1 MKKALLFLV
10 ASLCC
15 TTLATAQHSSEGK
28 RTPPAAASVASS
40 NTGGDSRV
48 RSALVA
54 INQKF
59 MIDADGDFKLVRD
72 TSDGRTQVAWVLSK
86 TNSYGT
92 IEVREIIS
100 PAFKTGGSVS
110 TALAIRLLKEN
121 DKYKIGAW
129 RLVGEGQNQAVF
141 YAIQISADVDA
152 QSLNAAI
159 KTATLVAD
167 ALEKEMVGTD
177 DF

>member
-1 MKKALLFLV
+1 MKRILLV
-10 ASLCC
+10 SIAILCC
-15 TTLATAQHSSEGK
+15 TMVAAAQHSNEGK
-28 RTPPAAASVASS
+28 QTPAAAASS
-40 NTGGDSRV
+40 SSSLTGDARV

-59 MIDADGDFKLVRD
+59 IIDSDGDFKLVRD
-72 TSDGRTQVAWVLSK
+72 TEAGRTQVAWVLSK

-92 IEVREIIS
+92 IEVREVIS
-100 PAFKTGGSVS
+100 PAFKTGGTIS
-110 TALAIRLLKEN
+110 TALAVRLLKEN
-121 DKYKIGAW
+121 NKYKIGAW
-129 RLVGEGQNQAVF
+129 RLVGEGDNQAVF
-141 YAIQISADVDA
+141 YAIQISADLDA